1 MIETA
6 LGRQHAMTA
15 PHRVATKVGA
25 EVMEAGGSAIEAMVA
40 AAAAIS
46 VVYPHM
52 NGIGGDAFWVVK
64 RPGQAPVSI
73 MGCGAAAELATPE
86 WYTNFDAIPSRG
98 AKAALTVPG
107 AVGSWQAALDLLP
120 KGHIPLAD
128 LVAPAVKL
136 ARDGV
141 ATSRHQAGLAAE
153 KLDQLHDVPGFGD
166 VFLVN
171 GQAPKTGA
179 MLKQPALA
187 ASLEMIGKEG
197 VRCFYEGEIAH
208 AMAGFLEETGS
219 PLRVGDLSAYQPKLA
234 TPLTLDTKWGRLYN
248 TQPPTQGM
256 ASLAIL
262 GIFERLGVTEGEGFA
277 HIHGA
282 VEAIKRAYRVR
293 NAELGDPAAMRLA
306 AQDLLSA
313 DRLDA
318 LAAEI
323 DMTKAMPWPEVAQP
337 GDTIWMGAADADGT
351 VVSFIQSIFWEF
363 GSGLT
368 CPTTGVLF
376 QNRGADFTLTPG
388 VNQLAPGKVPFHTL
402 NPALAELKDGR
413 VMAYGTQGGEG
424 QPQTQ
429 AAIFTRYAGFDMP
442 LQQAITAPR
451 WLLGKSWGEESTT
464 LKVEEDFGPEL
475 IDALRAAGH
484 DLEIMLPHHGVM
496 GQAGA
501 VVRHADGLVEAATDP
516 RSDGAGY
523 AR

>member
-6 LGRQHAMTA
+6 LGRRYAMTA
-15 PHRVATKVGA
+15 PHRIATKAGA
-25 EVMEAGGSAIEAMVA
+25 DVMEAGGSAIEAMVA
-40 AAAAIS
+40 AAAMIS
-46 VVYPHM
+46 AVYPHM
-52 NGIGGDAFWVVK
+52 NGIGGDAFWLIK

-73 MGCGAAAELATPE
+73 MGCGGAAGLATPE
-86 WYTNFDAIPSRG
+86 WYTNVDAIPSRG
-98 AKAALTVPG
+98 PKAALTVPG
-107 AVGSWQAALDLLP
+107 AVGSWQAALDQLP
-120 KGHIPLAD
+120 GGHIPLVD
-128 LVAPAVKL
+128 LLAPAVAA

-141 ATSRHQAGLAAE
+141 ATSRHQAGLAAA
-153 KLDQLHDVPGFGD
+153 KLDQLQDVPGFAE
-166 VFLVN
+166 VFLDQ
-171 GQAPKTGA
+171 GQAPTPGA
-179 MLKQPALA
+179 VLRQTALA
-187 ASLEMIGKEG
+187 ATLETIGRDG
-197 VRCFYEGEIAH
+197 VDSFYTGDIAQ
-208 AMAGFLEETGS
+208 AMAAFLEQVGS
-219 PLRVGDLSAYQPKLA
+219 PLRAGDLAAYAPKVA
-234 TPLTLDTKWGRLYN
+234 EPLSLKTKWGTLYN
-248 TQPPTQGM
+248 TQAPTQGM

-262 GIFERLGVTEGEGFA
+262 GIFERLGITTGEGFD

-282 VEAIKRAYRVR
+282 VESIKRAYRVR
-293 NAELGDPAAMRLA
+293 NAELGDPAHMRIA
-306 AQDLLSA
+306 AQELLQPE
-313 DRLDA
+313 RLDA

-323 DMTKAMPWPEVAQP
+323 DPKHAMDWPEVAQH

-402 NPALAELKDGR
+402 NPALAELSDGR

-429 AAIFTRYAGFDMP
+429 AAIFTRYAAFDTP

-451 WLLGKSWGEESTT
+451 WLLGKSWGEDSTT
-464 LKVEEDFGPEL
+464 LKVEADFGPEL
-475 IDALRAAGH
+475 IEALRAAGH
-484 DLEIMLPHHGVM
+484 ELEVMPPHHGVM

-501 VVRHADGLVEAATDP
+501 VVRHNDGLVEAATDP